1 MPARPTSSTRSKE
14 HHVAVGLGFWS
25 AFKNADMDACA
36 ELLHE
41 RVEWFPN
48 PKLDDSDRVRGRD
61 DVRQVV
67 TTLYERFEEGLEVLP
82 EDGRQVGDHV
92 LMVTML
98 KGRNHFTKQPV
109 KSRECWVVSILDDK
123 WARIVVYP
131 NAPAARLG
139 FEELLKMS
147 TPSNRAPAPLAA
159 VPPAKTIDVPPAEKI
174 EPEPEPE
181 PPLDTVTLVPGMEN
195 SVPTPAEVANSDTP
209 VADAGPVSVPGLS
222 SPTNNITLTF
232 TFEEAEALN
241 RWMLKPSSE
250 GGLAADD
257 AEVRP
262 GLMKIRTAVE
272 TAQAIS
278 AVRHE
283 LEQAGVP
290 TQHLSDQQVAQL
302 GRRITQAAPR
312 LSGSPPAA

>member
-1 MPARPTSSTRSKE
+1 MALRTETQSRSKE

-25 AFKNADMDACA
+25 AFKNGDIDTCVS
-36 ELLHE
+36 LLHPQ
-41 RVEWFPN
+41 VEWYPT
-48 PKLDDSDRVRGRD
+48 PKFDDGERVRGRD
-61 DVRQVV
+61 DVQQVV
-67 TTLYERFEEGLEVLP
+67 QALHDRFADGIEVLP

-98 KGRNHFTKQPV
+98 QGRNQFTKQPI
-109 KSRECWVVSILDDK
+109 KSRECWVVSIRDDN
-123 WARIVVYP
+123 WCRIVVYP

-139 FEELLKMS
+139 FEELLK
-147 TPSNRAPAPLAA
+147 AAGPAE
-159 VPPAKTIDVPPAEKI
+159 IPPAEV
-174 EPEPEPE
+174 PVA
-181 PPLDTVTLVPGMEN
+181 VTLPPAMEN
-195 SVPTPAEVANSDTP
+195 STSTPAEFANSDAPAIDGGFPP
-209 VADAGPVSVPGLS
+209 VTAPGGA
-222 SPTNNITLTF
+222 TNISLTF

-241 RWMLKPSSE
+241 RWMLKPSQD

-257 AEVRP
+257 SAVRP

-272 TAQAIS
+272 HAQAII

-302 GRRITQAAPR
+302 GRRISQAAPR
-312 LSGSPPAA
+312 LTGSPPA

>member
-1 MPARPTSSTRSKE
+1 MTSRASTAARSKE

-25 AFKNADMDACA
+25 AFKNGDIEACV
-36 ELLHE
+36 ELLHPE
-41 RVEWFPN
+41 VEWHPT
-48 PKLDDSDRVRGRD
+48 PRLEEADAVRGRED
-61 DVRQVV
+61 MRF
-67 TTLYERFEEGLEVLP
+67 TLQALHDRFSGLEVMP

-98 KGRNHFTKQPV
+98 KGRNQFTGQSIS
-109 KSRECWVVSILDDK
+109 SRECWVVTIWDDK
-123 WARIVVYP
+123 LGRIVCYP

-139 FEELLKMS
+139 FEELLKAS
-147 TPSNRAPAPLAA
+147 GTERNRPSEEPAR
-159 VPPAKTIDVPPAEKI
+159 
-174 EPEPEPE
+174 
-181 PPLDTVTLVPGMEN
+181 VTLAPEMEN
-195 SVPTPAEVANSDTP
+195 SAATPAELANVDP
-209 VADAGPVSVPGLS
+209 AAPGDGRS
-222 SPTNNITLTF
+222 QPTHAASGNQITLTF

-241 RWMLKPSSE
+241 RWMLKPAQD

-257 AEVRP
+257 SGVRP

-272 TAQAIS
+272 HSQAIA

-302 GRRITQAAPR
+302 GRRISQAAPR
-312 LSGSPPAA
+312 LGGAQG